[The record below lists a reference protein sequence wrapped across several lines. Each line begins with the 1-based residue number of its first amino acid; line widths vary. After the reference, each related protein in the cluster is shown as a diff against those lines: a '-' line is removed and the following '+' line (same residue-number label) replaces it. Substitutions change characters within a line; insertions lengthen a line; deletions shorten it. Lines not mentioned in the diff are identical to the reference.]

1 MAQQESIICQ
11 QRDNV
16 LIIEFNRA
24 EKKNALSRA
33 MYQSLTQAL
42 LEAEQQDSIHAVVLS
57 GSETCFTAG
66 NDLSDFIDAKS
77 MHDLEP
83 VLNLLMLLPRFKKPL
98 IAAVNGL
105 AIGIGT
111 TLLLHCDM
119 VIADHSSQFQL
130 PFINLA
136 ACPEAASSFLLPRL
150 VGHVK
155 ASELLMLG
163 ERFDAQTALQLK
175 IINEIAPI
183 HSALTIALEKANKIA
198 SKSPK
203 AIQLT
208 KALLKKPILEEV
220 SSVTAYEAK
229 SFFECLQ
236 SKEAQLA
243 LQAFFKQ

>member
-11 QRDNV
+11 QRDNIF
-16 LIIEFNRA
+16 IIQFNRA
-24 EKKNALSRA
+24 EKMNALSRA

-42 LEAEQQDSIHAVVLS
+42 LEAEQQDTIHAVVIS
-57 GSETCFTAG
+57 GSESCFTAG
-66 NDLSDFIDAKS
+66 NDLSDFINAKS
-77 MHDLEP
+77 MQDLEP
-83 VLNLLMLLPRFKKPL
+83 VLSLLMLLPRFKKPL

-119 VIADHSSQFQL
+119 IIADQSSQFQL

-150 VGHVK
+150 VGHAK

-163 ERFDAQTALQLK
+163 ERFDAQTALKLN
-175 IINEIAPI
+175 IINEIAPVR
-183 HSALTIALEKANKIA
+183 SALNVALEKAQKIA
-198 SKSPK
+198 SKSPR

-208 KALLKKPILEEV
+208 KALLKKPILDEM
-220 SSVTAYEAK
+220 SSVIDYEAK

>member
-11 QRDNV
+11 QCDNV
-16 LIIEFNRA
+16 LIIEFNRP

-42 LEAEQQDSIHAVVLS
+42 CEAEQQDHIHAIVLT

-66 NDLSDFIDAKS
+66 NDLSDFINAKS
-77 MHDLEP
+77 THDLEP

-119 VIADHSSQFQL
+119 VIADQSSQFQL

-136 ACPEAASSFLLPRL
+136 LCPEAASSFLLPRL
-150 VGHVK
+150 VGHLR
-155 ASELLMLG
+155 ACELLMLG
-163 ERFDAQTALQLK
+163 EKFDAETALQLK
-175 IINEIAPI
+175 MINEIAPI

-203 AIQLT
+203 ATQLT
-208 KALLKKPILEEV
+208 KALLKKPIIEEM
-220 SSVTAYEAK
+220 SFIIGYEAK

-236 SKEAQLA
+236 SQEAQLA
-243 LQAFFKQ
+243 IQAFFKQ